1 MYERFSQDARRAV
14 FFADREA
21 RQAGSPYLE
30 PEHLLLG
37 LTHDADSKANQLF
50 ALATHADGFRKE
62 LEGYTAERSSR
73 SVDVPVS
80 NTCKRVL
87 TCAVDEANQLKSVPI
102 GTEHL
107 LLGLLRENK
116 SKVPAVLA
124 IAGID
129 LRSARNRIRQ
139 ELGLPVLNRELE
151 TTAEHEQADNK
162 KSRRPLAAFLLLI
175 ALLVVIYLIIRL
187 VNK

>member
-1 MYERFSQDARRAV
+1 MYERFRQDARRAV

-37 LTHDADSKANQLF
+37 LTHEADSKANQLF
-50 ALATHADGFRKE
+50 ALSSHTENFREQLVVHSSAK
-62 LEGYTAERSSR
+62 RSA
-73 SVDVPVS
+73 SVDLPLS

-87 TCAVDEANQLKSVPI
+87 TCAVDEADQLESVLI

-175 ALLVVIYLIIRL
+175 ALLVVIYLILRL